1 MGLVQRLLG
10 LDTTP
15 EPETRDVA
23 IINPSNLSPFV
34 TADRPGAYVRA
45 VPESA
50 LGVST
55 VYSAV
60 YRISASVGS
69 MPIATFNRETRERV
83 RDQPAIVRQPNPF
96 EAAETTYKRLATA
109 MLIRGEAFAY
119 LTAHDRTG
127 RPTVLMPIDNDE
139 VSLTRDPATRRGVY
153 RWRNE
158 SLRLDY
164 DIAHMKLIDVPG
176 LLHGIGPIQAMSG
189 NIGGAL
195 KADALAA
202 EQFTEGAW
210 VDGVLQAPTKL
221 TKDEAERLRTQWDTA
236 HAGKRG
242 TAVLE
247 GGITYEPVQMT
258 NADAEFLASRQWYA
272 AEIARAYGIPLPL
285 MGVSAGDSG
294 GSLTYRNIE
303 GVRAEYAQFAVQPV
317 TDPIEAALSRLI
329 PSTQEARFRFSALLR
344 ADIATRYNVYEKAL
358 GAGIL
363 TVNEVRDLEG
373 LPAIAGGDER
383 QTTTPAPAEAPAALE
398 RDDELSEVPE

>member
-1 MGLVQRLLG
+1 V
-10 LDTTP
+10 
-15 EPETRDVA
+15 
-23 IINPSNLSPFV
+23 
-34 TADRPGAYVRA
+34 
-45 VPESA
+45 
-50 LGVST
+50 
-55 VYSAV
+55 
-60 YRISASVGS
+60 
-69 MPIATFNRETRERV
+69 
-83 RDQPAIVRQPNPF
+83 
-96 EAAETTYKRLATA
+96 
-109 MLIRGEAFAY
+109 LI
-119 LTAHDRTG
+119 
-127 RPTVLMPIDNDE
+127 PIDNDE
-139 VSLTRDPATRRGVY
+139 MTVSRDPRTRRAVY
-153 RWRNE
+153 RWRSE

-164 DIAHMKLIDVPG
+164 DVAHIKLVDVPG
-176 LLHGIGPIQAMSG
+176 LLHGIGPIQSMSG
-189 NIGGAL
+189 NVGGAL

-221 TKDEAERLRTQWDTA
+221 TKDEAERLRTQWDAT

-285 MGVSAGDSG
+285 MGVSSGDSG

-329 PSTQEARFRFSALLR
+329 PSTQEPLFRFGALLR

-358 GAGIL
+358 SSGIL
-363 TVNEVRDLEG
+363 TVNEVRDMEG
-373 LPAIAGGDER
+373 LPAIAGGDVR
-383 QTTTPAPAEAPAALE
+383 TPNASVQVTAEAPAATM
-398 RDDELSEVPE
+398 RDDLAEVPE